1 MMKYIFL
8 GGPLHLTKLEVD
20 DTVNYFVMKNVVPT
34 MDRNTVFLSPHE
46 YVEFLE
52 GVLDK
57 EKCIKYI
64 SSSPAF
70 EKKYKKNTL
79 SKYDEYILAHC
90 IYEKCIANKEL
101 FKNFVWGEWMEIK
114 NQLTPYEIKNYKNT
128 SLLYTK
134 KENSFLRVETKYY
147 YTIPYYSCL
156 DKLREEV
163 FYSKEIT
170 DLYLGYT

>member
-8 GGPLHLTKLEVD
+8 GGPLHLTKIAVD
-20 DTVNYFVMKNVVPT
+20 GAVNYFVMKNAVPPL
-34 MDRNTVFLSPHE
+34 DRNIIFLSPSE
-46 YVEFLE
+46 YGQFLE
-52 GVLDK
+52 GDLDK

-64 SSSPAF
+64 LSSPAF

-114 NQLTPYEIKNYKNT
+114 KTLTPQEIKNYKNT
-128 SLLYTK
+128 SLLYIK
-134 KENSFLRVETKYY
+134 KEGTFLRAETKCY
-147 YTIPYYSCL
+147 YTLSYYSCL
-156 DKLREEV
+156 DSLRADV